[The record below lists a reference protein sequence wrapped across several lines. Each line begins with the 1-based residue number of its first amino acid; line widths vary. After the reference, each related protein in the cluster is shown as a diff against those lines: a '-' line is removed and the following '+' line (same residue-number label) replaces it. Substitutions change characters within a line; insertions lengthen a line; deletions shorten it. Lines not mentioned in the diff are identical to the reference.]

1 MPRTPGSSIPPGS
14 AAGSFAGAIEN
25 VAELPAWQTASLW
38 WPDDHAWCVAT
49 EVDHDSTYVGCS
61 PGCLDALLGEPAL
74 EVFAIDPAAGITYD
88 ADRVNRS

>member
-1 MPRTPGSSIPPGS
+1 
-14 AAGSFAGAIEN
+14 
-25 VAELPAWQTASLW
+25 
-38 WPDDHAWCVAT
+38 VAT